1 MSDAEV
7 KLFTYCLLR
16 VKPLGKD
23 RGKFQDSAESVGS
36 DLGWDRR
43 KVYLTI
49 KKLEVYLDIEY
60 PKNRHGLIKFEV
72 KNYKGSGDFYRSK
85 KTDSKPDSKTDSR
98 RTVDGQY
105 PDSRRTVTDP
115 KTGNINNLQKP
126 NNLDNLD
133 NNDKIENKENKN
145 KKTLFKN
152 SIYFDKNFFK
162 IELEKKNWPIEK
174 IKYYYHAA
182 MDYSESKGAKY
193 INWISTV
200 CNWDRRNPNDWK
212 KNIKGPISTKPKIDH
227 KYSNIPE
234 SELMDPKELKEF
246 VNSIKLKSVPNE

>member
-49 KKLEVYLDIEY
+49 KKLEVYIDVEY
-60 PKNRHGLIKFEV
+60 PKNRHGLIKFEI

-85 KTDSKPDSKTDSR
+85 KTDSKVDSKTDSR

-105 PDSRRTVTDP
+105 TDSRRTVTDA
-115 KTGNINNLQKP
+115 KMGNINNLQSP

-133 NNDKIENKENKN
+133 NIDNNNNNTLWKKNFSVYKQECNDNLESLLSDKNWIIERQNYHPNLNIKLTLQKAWSDYWATEAGWKN
-145 KKTLFKN
+145 KK
-152 SIYFDKNFFK
+152 
-162 IELEKKNWPIEK
+162 
-174 IKYYYHAA
+174 
-182 MDYSESKGAKY
+182 SKRSKT
-193 INWISTV
+193 I
-200 CNWDRRNPNDWK
+200 DWK
-212 KNIKGPISTKPKIDH
+212 ATANNSLSQRINQVWLKKEEREEMETITMTEAEAKEKGYI
-227 KYSNIPE
+227 
-234 SELMDPKELKEF
+234 
-246 VNSIKLKSVPNE
+246 